1 MDINAY
7 KFVFRRS
14 ETSRKIYI
22 KIHANNTTDIY
33 SVHVCSLR
41 RLFFFRETHVILT
54 VTHKIYNL
62 TPDFK
67 SKLFKCNNH
76 ILIKSSA
83 NKRSLNQLIGPAWNQ
98 TRFGR
103 DELIIFCT
111 QFLDTD
117 LPFEWYL
124 YFIYHVAK
132 ILIQ

>member
-1 MDINAY
+1 MLINLFSGGRKHHVKSTL
-7 KFVFRRS
+7 KFMRI
-14 ETSRKIYI
+14 TQQIY
-22 KIHANNTTDIY
+22 TVY
-33 SVHVCSLR
+33 MFVHFEDYY
-41 RLFFFRETHVILT
+41 FFFRDIN
-54 VTHKIYNL
+54 THKIYNL

-111 QFLDTD
+111 QFFDTD

-124 YFIYHVAK
+124 YFIYHIAK

>member
-1 MDINAY
+1 MLINLFSGGRKHHVKSTL
-7 KFVFRRS
+7 KFMRI
-14 ETSRKIYI
+14 TQQIY
-22 KIHANNTTDIY
+22 TVY
-33 SVHVCSLR
+33 MFVHFEDYY
-41 RLFFFRETHVILT
+41 FFFRDIN
-54 VTHKIYNL
+54 THKIYNL

>member
-1 MDINAY
+1 MLINLFSGGRKHHVKSTLKFMRITQQIYTVYMFVHFEDFFFSWNSRDIN
-7 KFVFRRS
+7 
-14 ETSRKIYI
+14 
-22 KIHANNTTDIY
+22 
-33 SVHVCSLR
+33 
-41 RLFFFRETHVILT
+41 
-54 VTHKIYNL
+54 THKIYNL

-111 QFLDTD
+111 QFFDTD

-124 YFIYHVAK
+124 YFIYHIAK

>member
-41 RLFFFRETHVILT
+41 RLLLFFFRDINK
-54 VTHKIYNL
+54 HKIYNL

-111 QFLDTD
+111 QFFDTD